1 MKQKLLVLFAILL
14 VGIGANAQKAVLPD
28 TVSDKAHCV
37 PDEKPSYPGG
47 SGLLFKY
54 LSTQIRYPSDAVKN
68 KIEGRVIITFFV
80 EKDGSVNDVAV
91 LKSVCPSLDKEAV
104 RVVKNMAKWNPGKHK
119 GVQVRV
125 KYTLPIS
132 FRLPR

>member
-1 MKQKLLVLFAILL
+1 M
-14 VGIGANAQKAVLPD
+14 G
-28 TVSDKAHCV
+28 
-37 PDEKPSYPGG
+37 
-47 SGLLFKY
+47 
-54 LSTQIRYPSDAVKN
+54 QIIPAR
-68 KIEGRVIITFFV
+68 
-80 EKDGSVNDVAV
+80 

-119 GVQVRV
+119 GVPVRV

>member
-28 TVSDKAHCV
+28 TVSGKIHCV

-68 KIEGRVIITFFV
+68 KIEGRVIVTFFV
-80 EKDGSVNDVAV
+80 EKDGSVDDVADR
-91 LKSVCPSLDKEAV
+91 KS
-104 RVVKNMAKWNPGKHK
+104 
-119 GVQVRV
+119 
-125 KYTLPIS
+125 T
-132 FRLPR
+132 RLNSSH